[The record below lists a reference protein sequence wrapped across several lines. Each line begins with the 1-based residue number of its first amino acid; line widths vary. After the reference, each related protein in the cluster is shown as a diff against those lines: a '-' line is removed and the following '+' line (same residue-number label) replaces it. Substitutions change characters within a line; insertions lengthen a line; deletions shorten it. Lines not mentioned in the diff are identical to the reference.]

1 MNYQR
6 NCRGNCYQQTPPLQR
21 MAARYPQS
29 ECFQSPTARTG
40 GFRDQPHDDLKLPIA
55 SSLAMVYSPVQSWRY
70 IYDVECALEH
80 GTLFAELDKP
90 LLSAGR

>member
-6 NCRGNCYQQTPPLQR
+6 NCRGNCYQQMPPLQR
-21 MAARYPQS
+21 MAPRYPQS
-29 ECFQSPTARTG
+29 DCFQSPAKGTCGYREQSQG
-40 GFRDQPHDDLKLPIA
+40 ELKLPIA
-55 SSLAMVYSPVQSWRY
+55 TSLAMVYSPVQTWQY
-70 IYDVECALEH
+70 IYDAECALEH